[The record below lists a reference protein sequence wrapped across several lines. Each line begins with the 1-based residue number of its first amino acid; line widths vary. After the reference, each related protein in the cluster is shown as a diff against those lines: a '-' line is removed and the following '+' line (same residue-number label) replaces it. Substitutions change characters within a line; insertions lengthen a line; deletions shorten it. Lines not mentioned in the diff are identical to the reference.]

1 MWRASF
7 DRAARLLLVMTWL
20 LLVGVAPVRAER
32 LDDSSSPRARVPA
45 MLDLGA
51 REPGTPYAWV
61 TFRGVEY
68 RLATAAYA
76 GRRARIYH
84 VVPAFVSGL
93 RSPAGLLVE
102 WSGGG
107 AFAAGSAMAGER
119 RLVWAGVVPGPWLV
133 ERLDL
138 RLRLDLREW
147 RPVGGRP
154 FDVESYFDIEV
165 MP

>member
-1 MWRASF
+1 MGRAPF
-7 DRAARLLLVMTWL
+7 GRAGRLLLLTCL
-20 LLVGVAPVRAER
+20 LLAGTPPVRAER
-32 LDDSSSPRARVPA
+32 LDDSSSPRARVQA
-45 MLDLGA
+45 TLDLGA
-51 REPGTPYAWV
+51 REPGAPYTWV

-68 RLATAAYA
+68 RLATAAYV
-76 GRRARIYH
+76 GRRARIHH
-84 VVPAFVSGL
+84 VIPAFVSGL
-93 RSPAGLLVE
+93 RSPASLLVE

-107 AFAAGSAMAGER
+107 AFASGSAMAGDR
-119 RLVWAGVVPGPWLV
+119 RLVWAGVVPGPWMV

-147 RPVGGRP
+147 RPVAGRP

>member
-1 MWRASF
+1 MGFAPF
-7 DRAARLLLVMTWL
+7 HQVAGFLVLGSML
-20 LLVGVAPVRAER
+20 MCVPPARAER
-32 LDDSSSPRARVPA
+32 LDDSGSPRTRVQA
-45 MLDLGA
+45 TLDMGM
-51 REPGTPYAWV
+51 REPGAPYAWV
-61 TFRGVEY
+61 SFRGVEY
-68 RLATAAYA
+68 RLATASYI

-84 VVPAFVSGL
+84 VIPAFVSGL

-102 WSGGG
+102 WSGNG

-119 RLVWAGVVPGPWLV
+119 RLVWAGVVSGPWMD

-147 RPVGGRP
+147 RPVAGRP
-154 FDVESYFDIEV
+154 FEVESHFDIEV